1 MLLGGFAKTGV
12 TRGAGGGVNG
22 LGFGR
27 LAGVL
32 RRHQGYV
39 TFGASGELIAEEL
52 VEAGAGGPIAVT
64 KTMRDAVSAA
74 KDSVA
79 DGGAVVLSPACAS
92 FDEFRNFEHRGSVFK
107 ALARGEEV
115 EYP

>member
-52 VEAGAGGPIAVT
+52 VEAGAGVPIAVT
-64 KTMRDAVSAA
+64 KTMRDAVSVA

-79 DGGAVVLSPACAS
+79 DGGAVVL
-92 FDEFRNFEHRGSVFK
+92 
-107 ALARGEEV
+107 
-115 EYP
+115 